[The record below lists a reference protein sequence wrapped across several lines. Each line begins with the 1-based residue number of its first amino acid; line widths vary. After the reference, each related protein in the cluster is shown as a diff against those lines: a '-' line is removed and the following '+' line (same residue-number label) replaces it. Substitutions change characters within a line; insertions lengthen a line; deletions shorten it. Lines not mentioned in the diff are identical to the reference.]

1 MSVEE
6 THVEETPYEDPTRRD
21 FLYIATGMAGV
32 IGAASFV
39 WPFID
44 QMNPDAA
51 TRALASVRVNVGA
64 LEVGQSMTI
73 KWRGKPVFI
82 RKPTEAELE
91 EAAAIPD
98 GDLKDPLSANENAGG
113 DAPATVE
120 NRVIVPEGGAAA
132 DGLLVMMGVCTH
144 LGCVPLGQAGDYDG
158 WFCPCH
164 GSHYDTVGRII
175 KGPAPTNLP
184 IPQVAFVGDGVI
196 EIG

>member
-1 MSVEE
+1 MS
-6 THVEETPYEDPTRRD
+6 VEETPYEDPTRRD

-32 IGAASFV
+32 IGAAAFV

-51 TRALASVRVNVGA
+51 TRALASVRVNVSA
-64 LEVGQSMTI
+64 LEDGQSMTV

-82 RKPTEAELE
+82 RKPTAAELE
-91 EAAAIPD
+91 AAAAISESE
-98 GDLKDPLSANENAGG
+98 LKDNGAENENVAAGE
-113 DAPATVE
+113 PATVE
-120 NRVIVPEGGAAA
+120 NRLTVPEGGAAT

-175 KGPAPTNLP
+175 KGPAPKNLP
-184 IPQVAFVGDGVI
+184 IPQIAFVGDGVI

>member
-1 MSVEE
+1 MS
-6 THVEETPYEDPTRRD
+6 VEETPYEDPTRRD

-32 IGAASFV
+32 IGVAGFV

-51 TRALASVRVNVGA
+51 TRALASIRVNVSA
-64 LEVGQSMTI
+64 LEDGQSMTV

-82 RKPTEAELE
+82 RKPTVAELE
-91 EAAAIPD
+91 AAAAIPASE
-98 GDLKDPLSANENAGG
+98 LKDNVAGNANIAEA
-113 DAPATVE
+113 DPATVE
-120 NRVIVPEGGAAA
+120 NRLLAPEGA
-132 DGLLVMMGVCTH
+132 DASSAILVMMGVCTH
-144 LGCVPLGQAGDYDG
+144 LGCVPLGQQGDYDG

-175 KGPAPTNLP
+175 KGPAPANLP
-184 IPQVAFVGDGVI
+184 IPTVAFVDDANI

>member
-1 MSVEE
+1 MS
-6 THVEETPYEDPTRRD
+6 VEETPYEDPTRRD

-32 IGAASFV
+32 IGAAAFV

-51 TRALASVRVNVGA
+51 TRALASVRVNVSA
-64 LEVGQSMTI
+64 LEDGQSMTV

-82 RKPTEAELE
+82 RKPTAAELE
-91 EAAAIPD
+91 AAAAISESE
-98 GDLKDPLSANENAGG
+98 LKDNGAENENVAPGE
-113 DAPATVE
+113 PATVE
-120 NRVIVPEGGAAA
+120 NRLTVPEGGAAT

-175 KGPAPTNLP
+175 KGPAPKNLP
-184 IPQVAFVGDGVI
+184 IPQIAFVGDGVI